1 MSWPTDRPIIPDPW
15 VHDPPNLRRL
25 MLLPTRGRHPR
36 DIPAEVIVA
45 ALAALAEDGDPDTWE
60 VPGPDPGNV
69 WTLAVLGIKFAGLSM
84 YVIEYGE
91 SERRNA
97 AGG

>member
-25 MLLPTRGRHPR
+25 MLLPTRGRPYR

-45 ALAALAEDGDPDTWE
+45 ALAVLAEDGDPEAWE
-60 VPGPDPGNV
+60 MPGPDPGNV
-69 WTLAVLGIKFAGLSM
+69 WTLGLLAVKFNGCSM
-84 YVIEYGE
+84 YIIEYGE